1 MTSLCTY
8 FVQLDS
14 IAAPL
19 ILCAHIYFVHK
30 RSATH
35 KLKLSCLHKVTAAF
49 RMLCNGVVAD
59 TIDEYVCVGKST
71 AIESMRMLVIA
82 VVEIFEAEYLRSPNE
97 NDIAR
102 LLDILEERGF
112 PAC

>member
-1 MTSLCTY
+1 
-8 FVQLDS
+8 
-14 IAAPL
+14 
-19 ILCAHIYFVHK
+19 
-30 RSATH
+30 
-35 KLKLSCLHKVTAAF
+35 
-49 RMLCNGVVAD
+49 MLCNGVVAD
-59 TIDEYVCVGKST
+59 TIDEYVCVGEST